1 MTTIAQPLKGCPQAL
16 IAREFGV
23 SQPLITAD
31 LKAIRKEWMKS
42 GIRNFDEALN
52 KELKKLDIL
61 EREAWAAWTLFMQ
74 PTATTRATQQHGKIK
89 AEKTIRE
96 RTGDPR
102 YLQIVMRVIEMRCK
116 LLGLDEVASAL
127 SQRPDK
133 QAIRNEIEHSVR
145 MDMNRDFW
153 GDLENSFAK
162 KSGIIDDDYIERLV
176 NNFSGSSDDTSS
188 DLEVLEEGLG
198 TAG

>member
-1 MTTIAQPLKGCPQAL
+1 VTTIAQPLKGCPQAL

-74 PTATTRATQQHGKIK
+74 PTITTPRHPTAWQNTS
-89 AEKTIRE
+89 RE
-96 RTGDPR
+96 DDPR
-102 YLQIVMRVIEMRCK
+102 EDGRPSI
-116 LLGLDEVASAL
+116 SAN
-127 SQRPDK
+127 SNESDRNAM
-133 QAIRNEIEHSVR
+133 QA
-145 MDMNRDFW
+145 
-153 GDLENSFAK
+153 
-162 KSGIIDDDYIERLV
+162 SGIGRGGQR
-176 NNFSGSSDDTSS
+176 SQSAS
-188 DLEVLEEGLG
+188 
-198 TAG
+198 